1 MAQHNL
7 AHYLQAYDQLTE
19 DFIDTFAS
27 FTKAEYNRPIAE
39 GKWSPGGYAEHVLK
53 SERAFGRIL
62 RGPMAPA
69 PAGRGADDLCA
80 RIDVGLRETTT
91 AYEAPASVRPPEGTR
106 YSAAEQ
112 LDAFVDGRAEVRT
125 AVEFAPDPGAVA
137 KAYAHFL
144 FGELTVTEWLYFQAM
159 HGERHRLQ
167 VAAARR

>member
-1 MAQHNL
+1 MAQHDL
-7 AHYLQAYDQLTE
+7 DHYLRVYDQLTE
-19 DFIDTFAS
+19 DFIDTFTA
-27 FTKAEYNRPIAE
+27 FAKTDYNRPIAP
-39 GKWSPGGYAEHVLK
+39 GKWSPGQYVEHVVK

-80 RIDVGLRETTT
+80 RMDAGLRATTER
-91 AYEAPASVRPPEGTR
+91 YDAPGSVRPVDGTR

-125 AVEFAPDPGAVA
+125 AVEFAPDPGAIA

-144 FGELTVTEWLYFQAM
+144 FGELTVTEWLYFQAV